1 MKIQKNISK
10 YTKSIQRAP
19 TVPPKKERGTIIK
32 QNPSTSPYQI
42 HKIYNR
48 GRAQSYKQFGPR
60 PMITKKSKFNSLI
73 GKLFVIEHPV
83 PFLPGR
89 PKKTQRSCPLNL
101 FPFPTHKGPAPTWE
115 CLLCFRLGRDGFPIP
130 ALSLFRVYEI
140 FLLPNPN
147 YHSPSHQGSAQWV
160 FFANPRVNVNAL
172 WW

>member
-1 MKIQKNISK
+1 MKIQKNILK

-19 TVPPKKERGTIIK
+19 TTPPKKERGTIIK

-101 FPFPTHKGPAPTWE
+101 FPFPTHKGPAPT
-115 CLLCFRLGRDGFPIP
+115 
-130 ALSLFRVYEI
+130 
-140 FLLPNPN
+140 
-147 YHSPSHQGSAQWV
+147 
-160 FFANPRVNVNAL
+160 
-172 WW
+172 